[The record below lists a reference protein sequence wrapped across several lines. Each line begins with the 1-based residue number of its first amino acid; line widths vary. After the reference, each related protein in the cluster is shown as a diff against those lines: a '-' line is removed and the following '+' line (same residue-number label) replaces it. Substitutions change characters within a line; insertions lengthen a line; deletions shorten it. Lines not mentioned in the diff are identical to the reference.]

1 MTDRFSGFTEPAAPK
16 PTAAES
22 SSSIRQQNKLL
33 LQQLEEMRAQ
43 GASLAE
49 RSEAIVAQGQL
60 LRQQLEATEANTAA
74 LERIADAM
82 EDFVA
87 KFDAC
92 IKTDHYPDS
101 PDPVRTGIRVHNKVG

>member
-1 MTDRFSGFTEPAAPK
+1 MSNNFESLLSTAP
-16 PTAAES
+16 AES
-22 SSSIRQQNKLL
+22 TTSIRQQNRLL
-33 LQQLEEMRAQ
+33 LQQLEQMRAQ

-49 RSEAIVAQGQL
+49 RSEAITAQAHL
-60 LRQQLEATEANTAA
+60 LVKQLEATEANTAA

-101 PDPVRTGIRVHNKVG
+101 PDPVRTGIRVHNRVG